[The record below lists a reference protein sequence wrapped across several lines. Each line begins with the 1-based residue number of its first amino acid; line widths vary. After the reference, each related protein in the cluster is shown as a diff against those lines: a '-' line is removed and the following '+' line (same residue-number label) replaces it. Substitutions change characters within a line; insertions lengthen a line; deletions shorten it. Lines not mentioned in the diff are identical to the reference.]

1 MHISNINYQ
10 KTFNIG
16 SYQSIKIGVEMVINE
31 GDNAEE
37 GMDNLRVFVNEYFTK
52 HAPTEEQ
59 RGTQVRDIVEPMD
72 KRIAVIIE
80 DIQGCDVLDVK
91 NAIGVQVG
99 LLGYAV
105 LAKTHPDIEAAYLKR
120 LEELTIKK

>member
-31 GDNAEE
+31 GENAEE

-59 RGTQVRDIVEPMD
+59 RGTQVRDIVED
-72 KRIAVIIE
+72 KPTDAIQDTLDGIE
-80 DIQGCDVLDVK
+80 KCQTIDELKGWWLVSKGNLTLSGAYKSKEKQLND
-91 NAIGVQVG
+91 
-99 LLGYAV
+99 
-105 LAKTHPDIEAAYLKR
+105 AK
-120 LEELTIKK
+120 